1 MGAAGRGLPG
11 GVDCRARSVIG
22 KALGVR
28 TTIDAKVGRRGG
40 AYSVEEL
47 ENVLNRARKLLA
59 DTSALLELEIDRL
72 FKTELDENEGVRL
85 KEITDLIRSTQKAM
99 AMVMEIE
106 VKYGLSSFEARSELD
121 LEAAREEI
129 LERFRRI
136 RRQTARGKAA

>member
-1 MGAAGRGLPG
+1 M
-11 GVDCRARSVIG
+11 
-22 KALGVR
+22 R

-47 ENVLNRARKLLA
+47 ETVLDRARKLLA
-59 DTSALLELEIDRL
+59 DISALLELEVDRL
-72 FKTELDENEGVRL
+72 FGVELGEDEGVRL
-85 KEITDLIRSTQKAM
+85 KAVTDLIRQTQKAM

-106 VKYGLSSFEARSELD
+106 VKYGLSSFEARAELD

-136 RRQTARGKAA
+136 HRQIAGGKAA

>member
-1 MGAAGRGLPG
+1 
-11 GVDCRARSVIG
+11 
-22 KALGVR
+22 VR

-47 ENVLNRARKLLA
+47 ETVLNRARKLLA

-72 FKTELDENEGVRL
+72 FKAELDEDEGVRL
-85 KEITDLIRSTQKAM
+85 KEVTDLIRQTQKAM

-106 VKYGLSSFEARSELD
+106 VKYGLSSFETRSELD

-136 RRQTARGKAA
+136 RRQAVRGKAA

>member
-1 MGAAGRGLPG
+1 M
-11 GVDCRARSVIG
+11 
-22 KALGVR
+22 R

-59 DTSALLELEIDRL
+59 DISALLELEVDRL
-72 FKTELDENEGVRL
+72 FEVELGEDEGVRL
-85 KEITDLIRSTQKAM
+85 KAVTDLIRQTQKAM

-106 VKYGLSSFEARSELD
+106 VKYGLSPFEARAELD

-136 RRQTARGKAA
+136 HRQIAGGKAA

>member
-1 MGAAGRGLPG
+1 M
-11 GVDCRARSVIG
+11 
-22 KALGVR
+22 R

-72 FKTELDENEGVRL
+72 FKSELDDEESVRL
-85 KEITDLIRSTQKAM
+85 KEVTDLIRQTQKAM

-106 VKYGLSSFEARSELD
+106 VKYGLSPFEARSQLD

-136 RRQTARGKAA
+136 RRKAA